1 MDSEQLKPKKVQ
13 GVEPVTK
20 PDKKLA
26 RTAINKSKTD
36 EKENVQA
43 EGKASVASTRGRS
56 RRARNR

>member
-43 EGKASVASTRGRS
+43 EGKASVASTKGPIKES
-56 RRARNR
+56 KE

>member
-36 EKENVQA
+36 EKENVQG
-43 EGKASVASTRGRS
+43 EGKAL
-56 RRARNR
+56 